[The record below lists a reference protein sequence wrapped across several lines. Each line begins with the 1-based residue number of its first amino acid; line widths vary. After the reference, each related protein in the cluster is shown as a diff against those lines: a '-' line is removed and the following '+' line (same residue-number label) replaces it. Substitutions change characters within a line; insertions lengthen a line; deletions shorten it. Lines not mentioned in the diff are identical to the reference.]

1 MIAQLTGKLA
11 EKSADHIIIDVH
23 GIGYRVMI
31 SLQTFYALPDPG
43 ADINVHTF
51 TYVREDQLVLFGFL
65 RREEKELFK
74 KLISVSGIGPKLAIG
89 ILSGLPAEDFVS
101 AMQNEDIARLNA
113 IPGIGKK
120 TAERI
125 MIELK
130 DKILKEIAAGTSPV
144 AVQTSSANAN
154 YDDALSALLNLGYN
168 RQHAQKALAKA
179 ASGRSAPLETV
190 IKEALKELVR
200 Q

>member
-11 EKSADHIIIDVH
+11 EKSADHIIIDVQ
-23 GIGYRVMI
+23 GVGYRVMI
-31 SLQTFYALPDPG
+31 SLQTFYTLPDPS
-43 ADINVHTF
+43 ANITLHTF
-51 TYVREDQLVLFGFL
+51 TYVREDQLVLYGFL

-89 ILSGLPAEDFVS
+89 VLSGLPAEDFVC
-101 AMQNEDIARLNA
+101 ALQNEDIARLNS
-113 IPGIGKK
+113 IPGVGKK

-130 DKILKEIAAGTSPV
+130 DKILKEMAAGTSTISI
-144 AVQTSSANAN
+144 QTASVNAS

-168 RQHAQKALAKA
+168 RAHAQKALAKA
-179 ASGRSAPLETV
+179 SSAKNASLETV